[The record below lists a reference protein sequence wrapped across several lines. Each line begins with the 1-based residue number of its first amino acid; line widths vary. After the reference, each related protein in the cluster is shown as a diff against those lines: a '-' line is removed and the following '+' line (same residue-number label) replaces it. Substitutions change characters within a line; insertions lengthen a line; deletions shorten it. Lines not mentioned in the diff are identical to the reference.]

1 MLRWFSEFNDQQR
14 NVFLHKMLDV
24 CDCAQLHLLSVEMED
39 NLHKTCPH
47 NCQDLLSWL
56 PPAIS
61 FRILSLLDPVS
72 LCQASQVSTGWSYM
86 AAEPRLWMG
95 LCKMKEWQLSDMGER
110 KQRREFGV
118 RDGTRRWK
126 EMFAERFRVRRNWLQ
141 GRYTVRT
148 FEGHSQG
155 ISCVQ
160 FDEQRIVS
168 GSSDKT
174 IKVWDIRTNKPWS
187 ALTLAGHSATVRCLH
202 LSGDRLVSGSAD
214 RTIKVWDLKNTG
226 KDWSSAACRVTM
238 IGHMHTVRCLQV
250 DENKV
255 VSGSYDRTLKVWD
268 LSSGQC
274 HLTLRGHE
282 EAVLCVQFN
291 ERKIVSGS
299 ADRTI
304 KVLTGMGFK

>member
-1 MLRWFSEFNDQQR
+1 
-14 NVFLHKMLDV
+14 
-24 CDCAQLHLLSVEMED
+24 
-39 NLHKTCPH
+39 
-47 NCQDLLSWL
+47 
-56 PPAIS
+56 
-61 FRILSLLDPVS
+61 
-72 LCQASQVSTGWSYM
+72 
-86 AAEPRLWMG
+86 
-95 LCKMKEWQLSDMGER
+95 
-110 KQRREFGV
+110 
-118 RDGTRRWK
+118 
-126 EMFAERFRVRRNWLQ
+126 MFAERFRVRRNWLR

-250 DENKV
+250 EIAC
-255 VSGSYDRTLKVWD
+255 SIL
-268 LSSGQC
+268 L
-274 HLTLRGHE
+274 LL
-282 EAVLCVQFN
+282 L
-291 ERKIVSGS
+291 
-299 ADRTI
+299 
-304 KVLTGMGFK
+304 